1 MNENKTKNEFKI
13 KINDKNWKKPPQDP
27 NNYVHSHMETGDVWI
42 SISYTH
48 TN

>member
-1 MNENKTKNEFKI
+1 MIKTEKKN
-13 KINDKNWKKPPQDP
+13 PQDP
-27 NNYVHSHMETGDVWI
+27 NIYIHSHMETGDVSI